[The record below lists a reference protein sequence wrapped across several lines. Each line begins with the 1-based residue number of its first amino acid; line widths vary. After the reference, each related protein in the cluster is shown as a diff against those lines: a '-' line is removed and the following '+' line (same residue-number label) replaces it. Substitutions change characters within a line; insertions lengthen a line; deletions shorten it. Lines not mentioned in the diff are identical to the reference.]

1 MNPTNSDRRLLRLDD
16 IGAIFGLKKSALH
29 ARCAA
34 GLLPKPVILGTRTA
48 RYLST
53 EIEAVLGAHICG
65 AKDAELRALVQ
76 QLHAARVSVG
86 APVA

>member
-1 MNPTNSDRRLLRLDD
+1 MQPANSDRLLRLGDV
-16 IGAIFGLKKSALH
+16 GAIFGLKKSALH

-34 GLLPKPVILGTRTA
+34 GLLPRPVILGSRTA
-48 RYLST
+48 RYPSG
-53 EIEAVLGAHICG
+53 EIENIMLAIVRG

-76 QLHAARVSVG
+76 RLHAARVSVG